1 MEDLNFELEEKVE
14 LLPGN
19 NNQIKFYRKTGTKVL
34 VLFWL
39 NISMIGVS
47 IIGTLA
53 IFPVILPLAD
63 TWTGSVR
70 DQVKLLAAIL
80 VYFIV
85 FLVIMHC
92 IYLAVGIIILSLG
105 SADTRFTFA
114 GVACIAGQVIGL
126 IGNGLQ
132 VFLGV
137 NEILLGVFSII
148 TGLLSL
154 GFIYFFISGME
165 DLVSQAS
172 NSTAEMWSTYRKF
185 YLITIGI
192 YLIST
197 ALMFLPHSLAL
208 IGLIG
213 LCVGALIGIILVVA
227 WYILLFKS
235 GRAMRNYL

>member
-19 NNQIKFYRKTGTKVL
+19 NRQIEFYRKTGTKVL

-39 NISMIGVS
+39 NISMIVVS

-53 IFPVILPLAD
+53 IFPVILPMAGS
-63 TWTGSVR
+63 WTGSVR
-70 DQVKLLAAIL
+70 DQVKLLAAMII
-80 VYFIV
+80 YSIV
-85 FLVIMHC
+85 FLAIMHC

-105 SADTRFTFA
+105 SADTRFTYA
-114 GVACIAGQVIGL
+114 GVACIAGQVIGI

-137 NEILLGVFSII
+137 NEILLGVFSILS
-148 TGLLSL
+148 GLLNL
-154 GFIYFFISGME
+154 GFIYFFVTGME

-172 NSTAEMWSTYRKF
+172 YSTSELWSTFRKF
-185 YLITIGI
+185 FLITIGI

-197 ALMFLPHSLAL
+197 ALLFLPSILAV
-208 IGLIG
+208 IGFIG
-213 LCVGALIGIILVVA
+213 LCVGVLIGIILIVA